1 MNSRILMIVLLMP
14 FGAFAADEQVVA
26 QPAENQQQ
34 AADPYINF
42 SKLVQE
48 KLTLLG
54 FYTGPIN
61 GDIGPYTQAALA
73 QFQLSVPIPASG
85 ALDDQT
91 VAALGLERSTQASAG
106 ASGEASTGV
115 APAQPPEEAGR
126 TPSADSTLPKREL
139 GGSCDALIGPE
150 KDRCLQQGG
159 SVEANANAEASSGA
173 SRPPEVKGN

>member
-1 MNSRILMIVLLMP
+1 M
-14 FGAFAADEQVVA
+14 
-26 QPAENQQQ
+26 
-34 AADPYINF
+34 
-42 SKLVQE
+42 QE
-48 KLTLLG
+48 RLTALG

-106 ASGEASTGV
+106 G
-115 APAQPPEEAGR
+115 
-126 TPSADSTLPKREL
+126 SADASSPERQL
-139 GGSCDALIGPE
+139 GGSCDALIGPD
-150 KDRCLQQGG
+150 KDRCIQQGG
-159 SVEANANAEASSGA
+159 SVEANAKAEASSGA